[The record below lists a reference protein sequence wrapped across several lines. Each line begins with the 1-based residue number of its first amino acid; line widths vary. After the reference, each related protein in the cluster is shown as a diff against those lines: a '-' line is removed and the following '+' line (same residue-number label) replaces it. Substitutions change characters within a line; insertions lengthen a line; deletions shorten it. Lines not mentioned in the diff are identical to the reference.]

1 MSHDVV
7 DRGRGDEFGDEV
19 DALVADWR
27 RERPELD
34 VSSLEIWSRISRLAA
49 ILVRER
55 ASAYAEHGLAVWEFD
70 VLSALRKLGAPYRTS
85 VGTLIRDNHVTSGT
99 MTNRL
104 DHLAGRGMI
113 TRHAD
118 PHDLRSKT
126 IELTPLGLE
135 RVDAAIESL
144 VAAESRMLDGIDLD
158 RDGLV
163 GQLRLLLT
171 TQERAL
177 GDG

>member
-1 MSHDVV
+1 MNQ
-7 DRGRGDEFGDEV
+7 DRMDDDRGDEDEV
-19 DALVADWR
+19 DELVADWR

-49 ILVRER
+49 ILVKER
-55 ASAYAEHGLAVWEFD
+55 ARAYAEHDLTVWEFD
-70 VLSALRKLGAPYRTS
+70 VLSALRKLGAPYSAS
-85 VGTLIRDNHVTSGT
+85 VGHLIRDNHVTSGT

-104 DHLAGRGMI
+104 DRLAGRGMI

-118 PHDLRSKT
+118 PHDLRSRT

-144 VAAESRMLDGIDLD
+144 VAVESRMLDGLAVD
-158 RDGLV
+158 RDQLV
-163 GQLRLLLT
+163 RQLRALLT
-171 TQERAL
+171 VRRQGPR
-177 GDG
+177 

>member
-1 MSHDVV
+1 MRADQGAVSA
-7 DRGRGDEFGDEV
+7 GGGDEV
-19 DALVADWR
+19 DELVADWR

-49 ILVRER
+49 ALVKER
-55 ASAYAEHGLAVWEFD
+55 AEAYAGHGLTVWEFD
-70 VLSALRKLGAPYRTS
+70 VLSALRKLGAPYRAG
-85 VGTLIRDNHVTSGT
+85 VGHLIRDNRVTSGT

-118 PHDLRSKT
+118 PHDLRSRMV
-126 IELTPLGLE
+126 ELTPLGLE
-135 RVDAAIESL
+135 HVDAAIESL
-144 VAAESRMLDGIDLD
+144 VVVESRMLAGLDLD
-158 RDGLV
+158 REGLV

-171 TQERAL
+171 AQEKIR
-177 GDG
+177 

>member
-1 MSHDVV
+1 MTVSHDVV
-7 DRGRGDEFGDEV
+7 GDSQGDEV

-34 VSSLEIWSRISRLAA
+34 VSSLEVWSRISRLAA

-55 ASAYAEHGLAVWEFD
+55 ARAYAEHGLAVWEFD
-70 VLSALRKLGAPYRTS
+70 VLSALRKLGAPYRAS
-85 VGTLIRDNHVTSGT
+85 VGKLIRDNHVTSGT

-118 PHDLRSKT
+118 PNDLRSRT
-126 IELTPLGLE
+126 VELTPLGLE

-144 VAAESRMLDGIDLD
+144 VTAESRMLDGIALD

-163 GQLRLLLT
+163 RQLRLLLT
-171 TQERAL
+171 AREKEP
-177 GDG
+177 GGG